1 MLLQKEV
8 FTDLNRHPL
17 APMKNTVFTQSRST
31 GRLHEAFSACRHGL
45 LVLSSLAALS
55 VQAGQPM
62 ETVFIG
68 GTSALSVN
76 DFGTAAT
83 VSTPLTANTV
93 ITGTVWSG
101 PTTDKI
107 TFTLPADYKIDS
119 ASVTVTNYVAAGGI
133 PETTPRVV
141 FRSGMTTYGSAG
153 ISGNGTSTVQ
163 FTSSLPAGQFDLQI
177 SAPSGSQSVAPS
189 TFSIPTVTYGSA
201 SYVINLNISPITIT
215 VPIADLAGSY
225 IGLVV
230 SDVKRAGSSRIA
242 KIVDQAPVA
251 FKPIPNEELNARLD
265 MTVSTIGAVTGK
277 MAFGPT
283 VVSFIGR
290 FAVSAGKALPELV
303 ISIPAF
309 NRDLVLQFETAED
322 QLGYFHCSLNQQGDK
337 IYFSE
342 RSFGWKNT
350 WTTTKTPTRDV
361 TSYKTFSLLTKSRGD
376 APIGYGF
383 GTVKTGAKTGTYQ
396 VAGTLADG
404 EKIITNGFYGPKGEV
419 LIYQYLYATR
429 GKGSFSGSAYLQ
441 SVLQGPPKQEL
452 VDTVG
457 PVIPQ
462 MRGIFSWIKQP
473 SPLTQVR
480 SGPPKKYGRPPSGS
494 SVSSDTLYP
503 RGFDAPTFLNGA
515 TYTPPAAGQVL
526 NVSGSRG
533 GSIIG
538 VNTSISFSFESNTT
552 SEYAVAGLSIT
563 SSGAAS
569 PSNSVS
575 VRAPMN
581 AKSIP
586 TQTYS
591 GLSFQT
597 FDVTTGYF
605 KGSCRVTPP
614 LRTITFE
621 GMMVYEP
628 AKDYYEGYGYY
639 LLRLFEGGGSS
650 PTLGQQRASGN
661 VFIGNDN

>member
-1 MLLQKEV
+1 
-8 FTDLNRHPL
+8 
-17 APMKNTVFTQSRST
+17 MKNTLLTQSRTT
-31 GRLHEAFSACRHGL
+31 GRLRAAFSFCRHGL
-45 LVLSSLAALS
+45 LVLSSLAAIS
-55 VQAGQPM
+55 AQAGQVI

-76 DFGTAAT
+76 DFGIARSVA
-83 VSTPLTANTV
+83 TPLTANTV

-119 ASVTVTNYVAAGGI
+119 ASVFVSNYVAAGGT
-133 PETTPRVV
+133 PDTGPRVL
-141 FRSGMTTYGSAG
+141 FKNGSITYGSVAF
-153 ISGNGTSTVQ
+153 SGNGNNSVQ
-163 FTSSLPAGQFDLQI
+163 FTSPVPAGQFDLQI
-177 SAPSGSQSVAPS
+177 TAPSGLQSVG
-189 TFSIPTVTYGSA
+189 TFAESFTTNTGPPVPTVTYGSA
-201 SYVINLNISPITIT
+201 SYVITLNISPTIVT
-215 VPIADLAGSY
+215 VPIAELAGSY
-225 IGLVV
+225 IGLVQ
-230 SDVKRAGSSRIA
+230 SDSKFKSRIA
-242 KIVDQAPVA
+242 QIVSATPV
-251 FKPIPNEELNARLD
+251 KPIPNEALGARLD
-265 MTVSTIGAVTGK
+265 MTVNPNGTVTGK
-277 MAFGPT
+277 LVYGPT
-283 VVSFIGR
+283 QVVFSSIFTTSTVNNVLV
-290 FAVSAGKALPELV
+290 AQPKLV
-303 ISIPAF
+303 IPIPAY
-309 NRDLVLQFETAED
+309 NRSLVLNFGTDEENE
-322 QLGYFHCSLNQQGDK
+322 GYIEGALVQQGNESGD
-337 IYFSE
+337 YDQNTG
-342 RSFGWKNT
+342 GWKNT

-376 APIGYGF
+376 APIGNGF
-383 GTVKTGAKTGTYQ
+383 GTVKTGATTGTYQ

-404 EKIITNGFYGPKGEV
+404 EKINTNGFYGPKGEV

-526 NVSGSRG
+526 NVAGKRGS
-533 GSIIG
+533 SIIG
-538 VNTSISFSFESNTT
+538 VNTSISFSFESKT
-552 SEYAVAGLSIT
+552 SEYVEAGLSIT
-563 SSGAAS
+563 SSVAAS

-575 VRAPMN
+575 VRSPMQG
-581 AKSIP
+581 KSIP

-605 KGSCRVTPP
+605 KGSYRVALP
-614 LRTITFE
+614 LRPVTFE
-621 GMMVYEP
+621 GMMVYLP
-628 AKDYYEGYGYY
+628 GNNYYEGYGYY

-650 PTLGQQRASGN
+650 PALGQQRGSGS
-661 VFIGNDN
+661 VYIGTDN